1 MTSPQKNLLKT
12 VEAPKQLLKKKSNL
26 LKIKGIGNFHLK
38 GIDIHESYFP
48 AVNQG
53 EIFIKKEGITPLIY
67 PSAFGGETG

>member
-1 MTSPQKNLLKT
+1 M
-12 VEAPKQLLKKKSNL
+12 EAPKQLLKKKSNL

-67 PSAFGGETG
+67 P